1 MMKPRILTVDD
12 DVIMRDMLNEYL
24 TEVGY
29 DVDVSD
35 GVSTA
40 LSLIES
46 NEYEIILLD
55 KNMPSMDGKSDEG
68 GMDILRY
75 VRAHMIPAE
84 VIMMTGYATID
95 TAIESMKLGAFD
107 YILKPFPLKE
117 IKERIERLLEYRR
130 FFDSTKTIK
139 IYRGIQGE
147 IFSLIEKKSTMS
159 DSELEA
165 SLKALNNKIDKLFML
180 FKECER
186 FALNQREALAKI
198 ASYAE
203 QLEENFSDAEQSQKL
218 LGMILKYSGNR
229 I

>member
-1 MMKPRILTVDD
+1 MKPRILAVDD
-12 DVIMRDMLNEYL
+12 DIVMRDMLQEYL

-29 DVDVSD
+29 SVDVSD
-35 GVSTA
+35 SVEAS
-40 LSLIES
+40 LSLIKS
-46 NEYEIILLD
+46 NEYEVILLD
-55 KNMPSMDGKSDEG
+55 KNMPSVDGKSDEG

-75 VRAHMIPAE
+75 VRSHMIPAE

-117 IKERIERLLEYRR
+117 LKERIERLLEYRS
-130 FFDSTKTIK
+130 FFDSAKTIR
-139 IYRGIQGE
+139 IYRGIQAE
-147 IFSLIEKKSTMS
+147 IFSLIEKKSLMP
-159 DSELEA
+159 DNELEE
-165 SLKALNNKIDKLFML
+165 SLKLLNGKIDKLFML

-186 FALNQREALAKI
+186 FALNQREALARI

-203 QLEENFSDAEQSQKL
+203 QLRDSISDAEQSQKL
-218 LGMILKYSGNR
+218 IGMILKCSGNR

>member
-1 MMKPRILTVDD
+1 MKPKILAVDD
-12 DVIMRDMLNEYL
+12 DAVMRDMLYEFL
-24 TEVGY
+24 SELGY

-35 GVSTA
+35 GVESA
-40 LSLIES
+40 LPLIES
-46 NEYEIILLD
+46 KEYEIILLD

-117 IKERIERLLEYRR
+117 IRERIERLLEYRG
-130 FFDSTKTIK
+130 FFDSAKTIK

-147 IFSLIEKKSTMS
+147 IFSLIEKKSSMP
-159 DSELEA
+159 DSELEE
-165 SLKALNNKIDKLFML
+165 SLKALNSKIDKLFML

-186 FALNQREALAKI
+186 FALGQRESLAKI

-203 QLEENFSDAEQSQKL
+203 QLQENISDAEQSQKL
-218 LGMILKYSGNR
+218 IDMILRCSGNR